1 MRIKSGEDKIMQK
14 QKNKQKGI
22 TLIALVVTII
32 VLIILAGVSINMLVG
47 ENGIITQAQTAKEE
61 NGRAEIIEK
70 IQLEITE
77 KQTENLGTINEEEF
91 YEILEK
97 YGTVSSDETIL
108 TTTEGSYEIAI
119 ADIYSGELETV
130 LVKTPLESWEYTIN
144 GNNII
149 LNKYIG
155 INEKILV
162 PDFFIIDNETYQ
174 TKLSHTNY
182 TENVGP
188 FVKNSTI
195 KEIKFEEGIQTVDEY
210 ANRMFQDCINLK
222 KVYNLPSSYTNL
234 SNTFENCIKLEEV
247 VSLPSNTINMS
258 ATFNGCIELKKVP
271 EIPSKV
277 TSMLATFINC
287 KSLTGT
293 IIINSNDVSD
303 VTNCFSGC
311 PNRIYLKVT
320 SDSLTFENFN
330 NAIKN
335 NTWNNITFEDSL
347 NIVCW
352 GDSLTQGSYP
362 SLLQSLCDNNVY
374 ITNMGIG
381 GENSQTI
388 AVRQGGI
395 ELQVDAFTIPSDIS
409 LVEINLKTKE
419 GNTVDV
425 ARRTYTNGLNPCYI
439 NGIMGNISYSNEKY
453 YFSRESLG
461 EESLVESNT
470 QVITDGLKNYR
481 DDLMIIWAGTNDTPS
496 IATIQN
502 VIDNIDSMIE
512 YSTNPNY
519 IVIGLTSKSY
529 MPEVEEVNK
538 ILAEKY
544 GEHFLDI
551 RKYILENGL
560 SDAGI
565 VATEQDEIDVN
576 NGEIPSSLRADNVH
590 FNDYGYTIVA
600 EQVYNKLI
608 ELGYIEE

>member
-1 MRIKSGEDKIMQK
+1 MRGKKRNSIEKSRKKLPQFTTMNVMDGQAGLV
-14 QKNKQKGI
+14 NY
-22 TLIALVVTII
+22 TSLILYSLTIDNILNII

-70 IQLEITE
+70 IQLEIAD
-77 KQTENLGTINEEEF
+77 KQAENLGTINKDEF
-91 YEILEK
+91 YDILGK
-97 YGTVSSDETIL
+97 YGTISADETTLI
-108 TTTEGSYEIAI
+108 TIEGNYKIAI
-119 ADIYSGELETV
+119 ADIYSGKLEAV
-130 LVKTPLESWEYTIN
+130 LVTTPLESWEYTIN

-425 ARRTYTNGLNPCYI
+425 ARRTYTNGL
-439 NGIMGNISYSNEKY
+439 
-453 YFSRESLG
+453 
-461 EESLVESNT
+461 
-470 QVITDGLKNYR
+470 KNYR